1 MLARV
6 PRPLAP
12 TSRLRAWAS
21 CLLLVFALSGVPA
34 PVAGAAGLGGGNPL
48 TEGSAE
54 PEATT
59 STPTTTTTATAST
72 ETSNTKSSSVIV
84 IALGAAVV
92 LLAGITFVIIR
103 DVRRV
108 APADDAEMAQ
118 RSSANDAAV
127 ALRRRRA
134 KAKAARQARKRNR

>member
-6 PRPLAP
+6 SRGL
-12 TSRLRAWAS
+12 TSRSRLRAAAL
-21 CLLLVFALSGVPA
+21 CLLLVFALSGAVA
-34 PVAGAAGLGGGNPL
+34 PIAGAAGLGGGSLL
-48 TEGSAE
+48 TEGAAE
-54 PEATT
+54 PEKTT
-59 STPTTTTTATAST
+59 STPTTTTAST
-72 ETSNTKSSSVIV
+72 ETSNTKSSSVV
-84 IALGAAVV
+84 AIAIGAAVV

-108 APADDAEMAQ
+108 APADDLEMAE
-118 RSSANDAAV
+118 RTSSNDAAV

>member
-6 PRPLAP
+6 SRRPAP
-12 TSRLRAWAS
+12 ISRLRASAL
-21 CLLLVFALSGVPA
+21 CLLLVFALSGAVVPI
-34 PVAGAAGLGGGNPL
+34 AGAAGLGGGSPL
-48 TEGSAE
+48 TEGTSE
-54 PEATT
+54 PEKTT
-59 STPTTTTTATAST
+59 STTPTTTTAST
-72 ETSNTKSSSVIV
+72 ETSNTKSSSVV
-84 IALGAAVV
+84 AIAIGAAVV

-108 APADDAEMAQ
+108 APTDDVEMAG
-118 RSSANDAAV
+118 RGSANDAAV

>member
-6 PRPLAP
+6 SRGL
-12 TSRLRAWAS
+12 TSRSSLRGAAL
-21 CLLLVFALSGVPA
+21 CLLLVFALSGAVA
-34 PVAGAAGLGGGNPL
+34 PIAGAAGLEGGSPL
-48 TEGSAE
+48 TEGPAE
-54 PEATT
+54 PEKTT
-59 STPTTTTTATAST
+59 STPTTSTAST
-72 ETSNTKSSSVIV
+72 ETSNTKSSSVV
-84 IALGAAVV
+84 AIAIGAAVV

-108 APADDAEMAQ
+108 APADDVEMAE